1 MRLANWIYTL
11 PLKLRLLFQR
21 RDVDQELDEELHYHI
36 ESKTEAY
43 IAKGL
48 SAEEARRAALIDLG
62 GVEQTKEAVRD
73 QRIGNWLHSVFS
85 DCRYGIRQLRKSP
98 AFTAVAILTLAL
110 GIGATTAIFSAVN
123 SILFQSLPYPQA
135 NRIVSIWEIRNDRSH
150 YAVTFG
156 MYRGLLPQQHSLESI
171 AVVRPWQ
178 PTLTGAAQP
187 ERLEGQ
193 RVSASYLHVLG
204 VSPLLGRSFDASEDQ
219 LHGPNVVI
227 LSDALWRR
235 RFGADPGIIG
245 RQITLD
251 ESESFAE
258 STSYT
263 VIGVMS
269 RNFENVLAPEAELWV
284 PLQYDI
290 SQGRAWGH
298 HLQMVGRLQ
307 PGVRPA
313 DASRELTVLGKIV
326 LDDQHPVSYGKD
338 IRFNVL
344 SLQDDLT
351 SGVRPALLAIVAAVL
366 LLLVIACVNVTN
378 LLLARGVL
386 RQGEFAVRSAL
397 GAGSKRLVR
406 QLLTESLLLAALGSL
421 SGLLVANFCV
431 RALVALGPAD
441 LPRLHA
447 IGIDP
452 AAFAFGFLA
461 TTLIGLAFGLTPAL
475 HAARSVPQRGL
486 QISSQR
492 MIGGHRRIRSALVV
506 VEVALALVLLVC
518 SGLLLRSM
526 QTLFAVPPGFN
537 ASNILTMQIEEVGH
551 RYDDDAARYRFF
563 SQALDAVRRV
573 NGVTSAALTSQLPL
587 SGDSDIYG
595 VSFER
600 DGSSANG
607 EEAFRYAVT
616 PGYLE
621 ILQVPL
627 CSGRFLGDGDRAG
640 WPLVAL
646 ISESFAKRKLPGVD
660 PRGQRIHIGDPNT
673 WYTIVGVV
681 GDVRQMSLAIRQP
694 DAVYVTNAQW
704 HWVDTVMSLVVRTQ
718 GNAQALAPDIR
729 SAIWSV
735 DKDQPIVR
743 IATMER
749 LLAAS
754 AAERRFSLILFEVF
768 AIAAVL
774 LAAAGIYGVVSGIV
788 AERTREIGVRSAL
801 GATRVNIIALVLRQG
816 LTLAGV
822 GVVIGLV
829 AAVLSSF
836 LIVTMLFGVSHLDP
850 FTYLTVIF
858 LLLAVST
865 IACSIPAW
873 RAARIDPMIALR
885 YE

>member
-1 MRLANWIYTL
+1 MLHRSCLEREMDSEFRFHIEAYAQDLIRSGV
-11 PLKLRLLFQR
+11 PHGEAQR
-21 RDVDQELDEELHYHI
+21 R
-36 ESKTEAY
+36 
-43 IAKGL
+43 
-48 SAEEARRAALIDLG
+48 ARVEFG
-62 GVEQTKEAVRD
+62 GVEQVKERVREE
-73 QRIGNWLHSVFS
+73 RIGSWLHSTIS
-85 DCRYGIRQLRKSP
+85 DCRFGFRQLRKSP

-123 SILFQSLPYPQA
+123 PILFESLPYPQG
-135 NRIVSIWEIRNDRSH
+135 NRIVSIWEIRNDHSH
-150 YAVTFG
+150 SAATFG
-156 MYRGLLPQQHSLESI
+156 MYRGLLPQQRSLESI
-171 AVVRPWQ
+171 AVVRSWQ
-178 PTLTGAAQP
+178 PTLTGAAPP

-204 VSPLLGRSFDASEDQ
+204 ISPLLGRDFDASEDQ

-235 RFGADPGIIG
+235 RFGTDPNIIG

-269 RNFENVLAPEAELWV
+269 RNFENVLVPEAELWV

-298 HLQMVGRLQ
+298 HLRMVGRLQ
-307 PGVRPA
+307 PGVRPI

-326 LDDQHPVSYGKD
+326 LDDQRPVTYGKD
-338 IRFNVL
+338 IRFDIL

-351 SGVRPALLAIVAAVL
+351 IGVRPALLAIVAAVL

-378 LLLARGVL
+378 LVLARGVQ

-406 QLLTESLLLAALGSL
+406 QLLTESLLLAGLGSL
-421 SGLLVANFCV
+421 GGLFVANFCV
-431 RALVALGPAD
+431 RALVALGPPG

-452 AAFAFGFLA
+452 AAFAFGFLV
-461 TTLIGLAFGLTPAL
+461 TTLTGLAFGLAPAL
-475 HAARSVPQRGL
+475 HAARSAPQRGL
-486 QISSQR
+486 QISSHR

-506 VEVALALVLLVC
+506 VEVALALVLLVG

-526 QTLFAVPPGFN
+526 QTLFAVPPGFD
-537 ASNILTMQIEEVGH
+537 ASNVLTMQIEEVGH
-551 RYDDDAARYRFF
+551 QYDDDTARYRFF
-563 SQALDAVRRV
+563 SQALDAVRRGP
-573 NGVTSAALTSQLPL
+573 GVTSAALTSQLPL

-600 DGSSANG
+600 DGSAANG
-607 EEAFRYAVT
+607 EVVFRYAVT

-621 ILQVPL
+621 TVHIPL
-627 CSGRFLGDGDRAG
+627 RSGRFLGDGDRAG
-640 WPLVAL
+640 SPLVAL

-681 GDVRQMSLAIRQP
+681 GDVRQMSLAINQP

-718 GNAQALAPDIR
+718 GNAQALAPEIR

-754 AAERRFSLILFEVF
+754 ATERRFSLILFQVF
-768 AIAAVL
+768 AIAALL
-774 LAAAGIYGVVSGIV
+774 LAAAGIYGVVSGTV
-788 AERTREIGVRSAL
+788 AERAREMGVRSAL
-801 GATRVNIIALVLRQG
+801 GATRVDIIALVLRQG

-822 GVVIGLV
+822 GVVIGSV
-829 AAVLSSF
+829 AAALSSF
-836 LIVTMLFGVSHLDP
+836 LIVTMLFGISHLDP

-858 LLLAVST
+858 LLLAVSAS
-865 IACSIPAW
+865 ACSIPAW